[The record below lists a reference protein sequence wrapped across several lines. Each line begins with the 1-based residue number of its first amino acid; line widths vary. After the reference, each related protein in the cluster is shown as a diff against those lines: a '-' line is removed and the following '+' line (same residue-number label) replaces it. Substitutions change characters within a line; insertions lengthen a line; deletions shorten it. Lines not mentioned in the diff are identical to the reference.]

1 MLDALHNI
9 TSLLSFTKSQLER
22 GHGLSRIFSLFSDA
36 WKLTFVWLLLVLLLT
51 SVSMV
56 ALTGFFHVVPTR
68 ATVAVGGATFLL
80 VRTADH
86 ALAAEGC
93 AAEGSAGCC
102 GVLVHVAVC
111 WGVLFERI
119 SVCCYVVAE
128 EGCGSTVLVFLV
140 YHLGVCCTCKDLCG
154 ILL

>member
-1 MLDALHNI
+1 
-9 TSLLSFTKSQLER
+9 
-22 GHGLSRIFSLFSDA
+22 
-36 WKLTFVWLLLVLLLT
+36 
-51 SVSMV
+51 MV

-86 ALAAEGC
+86 ALVAEGC

-140 YHLGVCCTCKDLCG
+140 YHLDVCCTCKDLCG

>member
-56 ALTGFFHVVPTR
+56 ALTCFFHVVPTR
-68 ATVAVGGATFLL
+68 ATVAVGGATFVL

-86 ALAAEGC
+86 ALVAEGC
-93 AAEGSAGCC
+93 AAEGSAG
-102 GVLVHVAVC
+102 
-111 WGVLFERI
+111 
-119 SVCCYVVAE
+119 
-128 EGCGSTVLVFLV
+128 
-140 YHLGVCCTCKDLCG
+140 
-154 ILL
+154 